1 MIELLILIASILL
14 IVMTITGYDQYLAL
28 KLREKIV
35 RSKFKGGS
43 NASVEESWA
52 DSSTGVKVKKV
63 KAVKVGSYTVI
74 TLVISDRDEGMASIE
89 DPLLLLPLITQGTE
103 KEASITSS

>member
-1 MIELLILIASILL
+1 MIELLILTASILL

-35 RSKFKGGS
+35 RSKFKGS
-43 NASVEESWA
+43 SASVEESWA
-52 DSSTGVKVKKV
+52 DSSTGVKVKRV

-89 DPLLLLPLITQGTE
+89 DPLLLLPLITQGSE